1 MNEST
6 SQFQTFTLSIPFDN
20 NGSERDARMAKLK
33 QKISGCFRSEDGGT
47 MFTRIRSYLSSA
59 KKQGLNIFQAL
70 LKAVRNY
77 NNTPLLGAE

>member
-1 MNEST
+1 
-6 SQFQTFTLSIPFDN
+6 
-20 NGSERDARMAKLK
+20 
-33 QKISGCFRSEDGGT
+33 

-77 NNTPLLGAE
+77 NNAPLLGAE

>member
-1 MNEST
+1 
-6 SQFQTFTLSIPFDN
+6 
-20 NGSERDARMAKLK
+20 
-33 QKISGCFRSEDGGT
+33 